1 MSNIVERFQKLEA
14 EQTKREAGQKER
26 EKREFEEAINER
38 TAVVN
43 RELVNQI
50 RPLVSILKDTRI
62 EEILK
67 GIQKVRKD
75 LNFNIELGAEFST
88 VAERYFWEYKNFSNI
103 SDIFSSEIVFPL
115 PYREGFY
122 PYRVSESLQEAKS
135 LKLEKEMFLRI
146 KAKWGHWGE
155 ESKSHG
161 HNYIYIEPKYLK
173 KGEILKVTDGR
184 GENILNEE
192 QLKSQQVVED
202 TIILAILNPKEY
214 YNSERQDWSL

>member
-75 LNFNIELGAEFST
+75 LNFNI
-88 VAERYFWEYKNFSNI
+88 
-103 SDIFSSEIVFPL
+103 DIVKP
-115 PYREGFY
+115 
-122 PYRVSESLQEAKS
+122 
-135 LKLEKEMFLRI
+135 EKEEISYHTGME
-146 KAKWGHWGE
+146 WW
-155 ESKSHG
+155 
-161 HNYIYIEPKYLK
+161 LK
-173 KGEILKVTDGR
+173 
-184 GENILNEE
+184 NIL
-192 QLKSQQVVED
+192 VVRGGYKYD
-202 TIILAILNPKEY
+202 SAMATLGPLAGLTAGAGFKINIFDIDYAFVPYGDLGLTH
-214 YNSERQDWSL
+214 RISLLAKF